1 MSGGLW
7 VGSALVFAAFLYK
20 LGDLFADPR
29 NPTRRALCAML
40 LIGSCT
46 MLAVDPAWIAAVNRW
61 TGVPNFAA
69 VLAYCLIVAF
79 AASIQIVLAFWRYS
93 PATAWRRSRW
103 WLLGYG
109 TVIITMIVLF
119 LLGNAPVERRVDF
132 DTYYART
139 PYISGLILCYLVA
152 GSIAYGNILVATWQW
167 SKVAGRPPLRR
178 GLRLIVVSMSLA
190 LACLICKL
198 VAVFARW
205 FSVDLDFLS
214 SSVAPGLVVV
224 AAGAFAVGCVFPV
237 AGHRLAWLSSWIR
250 RFRSYRA
257 LFPLW
262 NGLRAATPQIVAP
275 IQLPWWDLDL
285 RITRRLAEIRDGIL
299 AVRPHI
305 NPAVAKTAMRHAQR
319 SGVEGTDRDA
329 AIEATCLK
337 YAIMAKARGESFPQ
351 GTRQEDKRAAGG
363 VDGMDELDWLVR
375 VSRAYSTLP
384 MAAHSIAGDTTGMH
398 ADNAV
403 IPHDS
408 R

>member
-7 VGSALVFAAFLYK
+7 VGSVLGFAAFLYR
-20 LGDLFADPR
+20 LGDLLADPR

-69 VLAYCLIVAF
+69 VFAYCLVVAF
-79 AASIQIVLAFWRYS
+79 AASIQIVLTFWRYS
-93 PATAWRRSRW
+93 PATAWRRSRL

-119 LLGNAPVERRVDF
+119 LLGDAPVERRVDF

-139 PYISGLILCYLVA
+139 PYISGLILCYLVV
-152 GSIAYGNILVATWQW
+152 GSIAYGSIAVATWQW
-167 SKVAGRPPLRR
+167 SKVAGRPLLRR

-190 LACLICKL
+190 LASLICKL

-205 FSVDLDFLS
+205 FGLNLDFLS

-224 AAGAFAVGCVFPV
+224 AAAAFAVGSVFPV
-237 AGHRLAWLSSWIR
+237 AGHRLARLSIWAR
-250 RFRSYRA
+250 RFQSYRA

-262 NGLRAATPQIVAP
+262 DGLRTATPQIAAP
-275 IQLPWWDLDL
+275 IRLPWWDLDL

-319 SGVEGTDRDA
+319 AEVEGADRDA
-329 AIEATCLK
+329 AVEAACLK
-337 YAIMAKARGESFPQ
+337 YAIKAKARGEAFAQ
-351 GTRQEDKRAAGG
+351 DTRQEDRRVAGG
-363 VDGMDELDWLVR
+363 VDGMDEFDWLVK

-384 MAAHSIAGDTTGMH
+384 TAAHSVADDTIGMH
-398 ADNAV
+398 GGNPV
-403 IPHDS
+403 VPT
-408 R
+408 